1 MPMPKQ
7 QQMIQP
13 PISTSASQNHHQ
25 QQLQQ
30 ANFIS
35 NSSVRKVIQELKPV
49 GNDTIIAGSSITNS
63 CQNQKQ
69 TKSALPRDEV
79 QQPTSPTKSY
89 LTQFP
94 VVKGQQKKLDPK
106 LGQNH
111 PHQITTTTTSS
122 TGTNEVGKVQNS
134 PHTHLSNSKA
144 TTTPVEVNNEVV
156 NTRSAG

>member
-1 MPMPKQ
+1 MLMRREHKYVTKGYILLTVLLSIPFNK
-7 QQMIQP
+7 
-13 PISTSASQNHHQ
+13 
-25 QQLQQ
+25 LLR
-30 ANFIS
+30 NFS

-69 TKSALPRDEV
+69 TKSAVPRDEV

-106 LGQNH
+106 LGLR
-111 PHQITTTTTSS
+111 IS
-122 TGTNEVGKVQNS
+122 
-134 PHTHLSNSKA
+134 
-144 TTTPVEVNNEVV
+144 
-156 NTRSAG
+156 

>member
-1 MPMPKQ
+1 MSVNIGGDLAAGVPDSLQAGATGVNSPGVLSLNSATESPRATPTPQSPMPMPKQ
-7 QQMIQP
+7 QQIIQP
-13 PISTSASQNHHQ
+13 PISTTASQNHPQQ
-25 QQLQQ
+25 QQL
-30 ANFIS
+30 FS

-106 LGQNH
+106 LGLR
-111 PHQITTTTTSS
+111 IS
-122 TGTNEVGKVQNS
+122 
-134 PHTHLSNSKA
+134 
-144 TTTPVEVNNEVV
+144 
-156 NTRSAG
+156 

>member
-1 MPMPKQ
+1 M
-7 QQMIQP
+7 
-13 PISTSASQNHHQ
+13 
-25 QQLQQ
+25 LQCVNEKRTYVTKGYILLNSYLLTVLLSIPFNELLC
-30 ANFIS
+30 NFS

-106 LGQNH
+106 LGLR
-111 PHQITTTTTSS
+111 IS
-122 TGTNEVGKVQNS
+122 
-134 PHTHLSNSKA
+134 
-144 TTTPVEVNNEVV
+144 
-156 NTRSAG
+156 

>member
-1 MPMPKQ
+1 MLLKTEKRTYVNKEYYLLNPYLLTVLVSIPFNK
-7 QQMIQP
+7 
-13 PISTSASQNHHQ
+13 
-25 QQLQQ
+25 LLR
-30 ANFIS
+30 NFS

-106 LGQNH
+106 LGLRISS
-111 PHQITTTTTSS
+111 PSLLFFETSS
-122 TGTNEVGKVQNS
+122 KLG
-134 PHTHLSNSKA
+134 SNL
-144 TTTPVEVNNEVV
+144 TCFYYINCF
-156 NTRSAG
+156 